1 MSQLFLLSISI
12 DGKLE
17 QVHITILLV
26 AVLQIVTACKHVFI
40 RRVLLSIWL
49 RKIIA
54 KVHEISKMIVVAI
67 SLDVC
72 FGRHQM
78 VRVIFDLFNTVK
90 ALLFRTIVEGSHT
103 DLGLRRLEV
112 HS

>member
-1 MSQLFLLSISI
+1 
-12 DGKLE
+12 
-17 QVHITILLV
+17 
-26 AVLQIVTACKHVFI
+26 
-40 RRVLLSIWL
+40 
-49 RKIIA
+49 
-54 KVHEISKMIVVAI
+54 MIVVAI

-78 VRVIFDLFNTVK
+78 VRVILDLFDTVK
-90 ALLFRTIVEGSHT
+90 ALLFRSIVEGSHT